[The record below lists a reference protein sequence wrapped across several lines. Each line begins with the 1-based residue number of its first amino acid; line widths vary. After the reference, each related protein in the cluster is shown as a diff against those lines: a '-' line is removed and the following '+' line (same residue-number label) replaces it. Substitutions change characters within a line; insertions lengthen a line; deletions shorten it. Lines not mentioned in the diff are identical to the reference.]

1 MNQIDLLKLNVNEHV
16 EKKNG
21 LSYLSWAWA
30 WAEALKAD
38 PNATFEVKTFH
49 TVTNDAHE
57 EVPYLNVNGTAMVW
71 VTVTMFNKPITCFL
85 PVMNS
90 SNQPITMEGRKY
102 KDRRGEEKIEKLDA
116 FNVNTA
122 IMRCMTK
129 GLALHGLGLYIYAGE
144 DLPEDSQKEEVAPV
158 TVKAV
163 NAERNTIA
171 DVEVNTGD
179 ADANAVLFA
188 DSMIHYTDHC
198 KEAKD
203 LNSYWKANQTQIDS
217 LKKTHLD
224 LYDKVRNRFA
234 ELKKQLTD
242 SKE

>member
-16 EKKNG
+16 EKKQN

-38 PNATFEVKTFH
+38 PAATFEVKTFG
-49 TVTNDAHE
+49 E
-57 EVPYLNVNGTAMVW
+57 KPYMDVNGTAMVW
-71 VTVTMFNKPITCFL
+71 VTVTLFGKPMTCFL
-85 PVMNS
+85 PVMNHR
-90 SNQPITMEGRKY
+90 NQPIQNP
-102 KDRRGEEKIEKLDA
+102 DS
-116 FNVNTA
+116 FQVNTA

-198 KEAKD
+198 MWVKD
-203 LNSYWKANQTQIDS
+203 LNSYWKANQTQLDS

>member
-38 PNATFEVKTFH
+38 PAASFEVKTFH
-49 TVTNDAHE
+49 SVKDDSHD
-57 EVPYLNVNGTAMVW
+57 EVPYLNINGTAMVW
-71 VTVTMFNKPITCFL
+71 VTVTMFGKPITCFL

-90 SNQPITMEGRKY
+90 SNQPITIEGRKF
-102 KDRRGEEKIEKLDA
+102 KDRRGDEKVEKLDA

-144 DLPEDSQKEEVAPV
+144 DLPEDSHKEEPDPV
-158 TVKAV
+158 IIKAV
-163 NAERNTIA
+163 NPERNTIA
-171 DVEVNTGD
+171 DLEVNTGN
-179 ADANAVLFA
+179 ASANAQLFA
-188 DSMIHYTDHC
+188 DSMIKYSSLVKDL
-198 KEAKD
+198 KD
-203 LNSYWKANQTQIDS
+203 LNSYWYANQGQLDK
-217 LKKTHLD
+217 LKTDYFD
-224 LYDKVRNRFA
+224 LYENVRLTFSNI
-234 ELKKQLTD
+234 KQSL